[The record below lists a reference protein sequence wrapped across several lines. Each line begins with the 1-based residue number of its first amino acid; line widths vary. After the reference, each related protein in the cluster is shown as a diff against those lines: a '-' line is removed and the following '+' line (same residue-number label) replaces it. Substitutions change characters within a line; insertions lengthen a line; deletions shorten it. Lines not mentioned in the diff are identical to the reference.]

1 MAYDKKKIL
10 EQAKEAIIKHK
21 LFFTDDIIAFIPI
34 ARSTFYEWQMDKM
47 DELKDLLEQNK
58 TELKV
63 SMRAK
68 WYKSDA
74 PVLQMALMKLISS
87 PEEHRKLSMNHTDVT
102 TNGEAINKPI
112 IIDWKTDEPTD
123 ENNTIPKAKGSQ
135 KNS

>member
-10 EQAKEAIIKHK
+10 EQAKAAIIKHK

-112 IIDWKTDEPTD
+112 IIDWKTDETTD
-123 ENNTIPKAKGSQ
+123 ENNTIPKAKGSK

>member
-1 MAYDKKKIL
+1 MYNRVKIF
-10 EQAKEAIIKHK
+10 EQAKAAIIKNK

-112 IIDWKTDEPTD
+112 IIDWKTDETTD
-123 ENNTIPKAKGSQ
+123 ENNTIPKAKGSK